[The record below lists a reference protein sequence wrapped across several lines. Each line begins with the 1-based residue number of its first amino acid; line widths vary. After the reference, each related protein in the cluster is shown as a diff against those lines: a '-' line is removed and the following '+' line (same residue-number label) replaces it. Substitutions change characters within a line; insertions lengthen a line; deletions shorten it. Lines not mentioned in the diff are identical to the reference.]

1 VKKEGLT
8 DEDKDALQVEIKILQ
23 EIRHPNIMS
32 LVDHFEEPK
41 MYYLVTELLEGGELF
56 DRIVEKEY
64 YTEKEARDLVKIL
77 LSAIKFIH
85 DRNIVHRDLKPENLL
100 LTSKSDDANIKIAGT
115 VCSVSTVLPLLMYP
129 PCRLWLREKVKLRR
143 RAWIEHCVWH
153 PWIRGPRDSARA
165 EIRQDGGY
173 CTLYCDQ
180 YCTLYHSHP
189 THHAN
194 TIGGCVEH
202 RSDHLHPALRLPPL
216 PPREPQH
223 ALQGKGCVLENAH
236 IS

>member
-100 LTSKSDDANIKIAGT
+100 LTSKNDDANIKIAGT
-115 VCSVSTVLPLLMYP
+115 VCSVSTVLPLLTSRLQVQCVSTVLPLLTSRLQVQCVVYP
-129 PCRLWLREKVKLRR
+129 
-143 RAWIEHCVWH
+143 
-153 PWIRGPRDSARA
+153 
-165 EIRQDGGY
+165 
-173 CTLYCDQ
+173 Q
-180 YCTLYHSHP
+180 YCRY
-189 THHAN
+189 
-194 TIGGCVEH
+194 
-202 RSDHLHPALRLPPL
+202 
-216 PPREPQH
+216 
-223 ALQGKGCVLENAH
+223 
-236 IS
+236 